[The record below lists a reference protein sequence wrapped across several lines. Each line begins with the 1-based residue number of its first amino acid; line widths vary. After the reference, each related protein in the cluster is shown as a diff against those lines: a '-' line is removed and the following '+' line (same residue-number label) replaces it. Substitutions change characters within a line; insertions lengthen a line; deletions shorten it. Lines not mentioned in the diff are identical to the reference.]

1 MPRARRTRAGRG
13 GEAAARVENR
23 QAGGSLRSRAVHA
36 RDGAVRETTMNAQDH
51 ERQHDPETEHRTPQ
65 RESADGLEWLHG
77 DRLTG
82 DAAVAQRAPDAHD
95 AGADTHHLF
104 RAAATGRADVVGT
117 AGMGVLQRTVGN
129 AALGPMIQRSRAA
142 ATEQDGQEPRSPVHD
157 VITSGGGAPLDTE
170 TRTDLEGRMG
180 ADFSDVRIHNDSA
193 AHESAKG
200 VGAHAYTVGNNVVFQ
215 RDAYDPS
222 SPQGRTTLAHEL
234 THVIQQRSGPVEG
247 TEAPGGIRVSDP
259 SDRFEREAVANADR
273 VLSDPAP
280 APAAP
285 SASPSAAFA
294 APAVQRAA
302 TEDEDEQPADVQGS
316 FVQRAEVK
324 SPEED
329 EEAPPA

>member
-1 MPRARRTRAGRG
+1 
-13 GEAAARVENR
+13 
-23 QAGGSLRSRAVHA
+23 
-36 RDGAVRETTMNAQDH
+36 MNAQDH
-51 ERQHDPETEHRTPQ
+51 EHEHEHHVKPV
-65 RESADGLEWLHG
+65 EDHE
-77 DRLTG
+77 RLPAG
-82 DAAVAQRAPDAHD
+82 PPHD
-95 AGADTHHLF
+95 ATAEAPAGSDAHHLF
-104 RAAATGRADVVGT
+104 RAAATGRTDVVGT

-129 AALGPMIQRSRAA
+129 AALGPVLQRARAA
-142 ATEQDGQEPRSPVHD
+142 APEQAEEPRSPVHD
-157 VITSGGGAPLDTE
+157 VISSGGGTPLDTE
-170 TRTDLEGRMG
+170 TRVDLENRMG

-273 VLSDPAP
+273 VLSGP

-285 SASPSAAFA
+285 AAPTAAPSA

-316 FVQRAEVK
+316 FVQRAEEK
-324 SPEED
+324 NPEE
-329 EEAPPA
+329 EEETPPA

>member
-1 MPRARRTRAGRG
+1 MT
-13 GEAAARVENR
+13 V
-23 QAGGSLRSRAVHA
+23 
-36 RDGAVRETTMNAQDH
+36 NAQDH
-51 ERQHDPETEHRTPQ
+51 DHDHQHEHHTPP
-65 RESADGLEWLHG
+65 LE
-77 DRLTG
+77 TG
-82 DAAVAQRAPDAHD
+82 DAYERLSGGRLHSETAETPAGSDTRDA
-95 AGADTHHLF
+95 HHLF

-129 AALGPMIQRSRAA
+129 AALGPVIQRARAA
-142 ATEQDGQEPRSPVHD
+142 APEQAEETEPRSPVHD
-157 VITSGGGAPLDTE
+157 VIASGGGTPLDIE
-170 TRTDLEGRMG
+170 TRTDLESRMG

-234 THVIQQRSGPVEG
+234 THVIQQRNGPVEG
-247 TEAPGGIRVSDP
+247 TDAPGGIRVSDP

-273 VLSDPAP
+273 VLSEPAP
-280 APAAP
+280 TAPAAP
-285 SASPSAAFA
+285 AAAAPSA

-316 FVQRAEVK
+316 FVQRAEEK
-324 SPEED
+324 SPEEE

>member
-1 MPRARRTRAGRG
+1 
-13 GEAAARVENR
+13 
-23 QAGGSLRSRAVHA
+23 
-36 RDGAVRETTMNAQDH
+36 MNAQDH
-51 ERQHDPETEHRTPQ
+51 DHEHEHDPERDHHTPPGESEHGPHRP
-65 RESADGLEWLHG
+65 HG
-77 DRLTG
+77 EHAHG
-82 DAAVAQRAPDAHD
+82 EASVAQRVPETHET
-95 AGADTHHLF
+95 GADTHHLF

-117 AGMGVLQRTVGN
+117 AGMGVLQRSVGN
-129 AALGPMIQRSRAA
+129 AALGPMIQRSRASTA
-142 ATEQDGQEPRSPVHD
+142 GRTEDEQRSPVHD
-157 VITSGGGAPLDTE
+157 VVSSGTGSPLDTE
-170 TRTDLEGRMG
+170 TRTDLESRMG
-180 ADFSDVRIHNDSA
+180 ADFSDVRIHNDSS

-234 THVIQQRSGPVEG
+234 THVIQQRSGPVDG

-280 APAAP
+280 APA
-285 SASPSAAFA
+285 SSPSVTAPA

-316 FVQRAEVK
+316 FVQRAEEK
-324 SPEED
+324 NPEED